1 MMEERRQYFRI
12 NDSMG
17 ITYRLLGKEEAKVF
31 TKEVRSH
38 QGAIDYAANFDN
50 RIHTLLDA
58 CKVQSPIAAEL
69 LGLLNKKLNF
79 IVSQMDI
86 DSSLPKTE
94 PYSVREVNVSACG
107 MGFAN
112 SEMLKVGQILQLD
125 IVVLPAELTI
135 VTLAEVVACELR
147 EPEEVVDDNYYFL
160 RLSFPD
166 ISQTDQELL
175 IQHIVKKQ
183 SAQLLQKRR
192 EASH

>member
-1 MMEERRQYFRI
+1 MFKERRQYFRI
-12 NDSMG
+12 EDAMG
-17 ITYRLLGKEEAKVF
+17 ITYRLLGKEEARVF
-31 TKEVRSH
+31 TAEVRSH

-79 IVSQMDI
+79 VIGQMDI
-86 DSSLPKTE
+86 DTLVEKSD
-94 PYSVREVNVSACG
+94 PYRIRDVSVSACG
-107 MGFAN
+107 MGFVT
-112 SEMLKVGQILQLD
+112 SDLLKVGQALQLD
-125 IVVLPAELTI
+125 IVLLPTELKI
-135 VTLAEVVACELR
+135 VTLAEVVACELL
-147 EPEEVVDDNYYFL
+147 EPEKIVDDCCYFL

-175 IQHIVKKQ
+175 IQHIIKKQ

-192 EASH
+192 EAQP